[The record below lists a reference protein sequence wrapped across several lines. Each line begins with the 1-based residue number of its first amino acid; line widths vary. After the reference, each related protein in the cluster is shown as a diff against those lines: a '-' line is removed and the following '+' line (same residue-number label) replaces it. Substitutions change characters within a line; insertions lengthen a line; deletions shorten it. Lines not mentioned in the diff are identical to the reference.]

1 MNNQDTKILLKP
13 AYQRIIE
20 FISEFVL
27 KNNYSPTL
35 REIADA
41 VGKDIHTIN
50 FQVKTL
56 TVKGYLSYIPGKQRT
71 IRVVKHPEQ
80 EAV

>member
-1 MNNQDTKILLKP
+1 MKEAYLKIIDYVD
-13 AYQRIIE
+13 A
-20 FISEFVL
+20 FIS
-27 KNNYSPTL
+27 KNQCSPTI
-35 REIADA
+35 REIADG
-41 VGKDIHTIN
+41 VSSNHNTIN